1 MITNEQK
8 RVVIDN
14 LIKSLELPDSAYD
27 KARKRYEDLGEWFDR
42 DESAVSENNP
52 HIFPQG
58 SFRLGTAIRP
68 LDESEEYDLDLVCKL
83 RAGIT
88 KDSDTQETLK
98 ELIGSE
104 LKAYRNARSIKSEL
118 EPKHRCWRLEYQDDL
133 SFHMDIVPCIPADK
147 KRRKAILKSIR
158 KTGLEEYVA
167 RSAFQTTI
175 SITDDRHG
183 GYKHICN
190 DWNISNPEGY
200 AKWFEY
206 RMNPPQTRISLEKA
220 QVDDV
225 PLFKKKTPLQQV
237 IQILKRHRDNWSTD
251 NPDSKPISIII
262 TTLAARAYDGETD
275 IVAALGNV
283 LKKMGGLV
291 NSTKPRIPN
300 PVDPEEDFADRWY
313 RQDCLH
319 LRLEKHF
326 NDWLLQAESDF
337 QHITSTIDTEFL
349 CEQIKERFSLEVNE
363 SELKKQLGIS
373 AASVNIVTP
382 KTHTID
388 RQDSARPWEWQLNGS
403 IGIE

>member
-8 RVVIDN
+8 RVVLDN
-14 LIKSLELPDSAYD
+14 MVKLLELPDSAYD

-42 DESAVSENNP
+42 DESAVSGNNP

-68 LDESEEYDLDLVCKL
+68 LDESEEYDLDLACKL
-83 RAGIT
+83 RDGIS
-88 KDSDTQETLK
+88 KDSHTQETLK
-98 ELIGSE
+98 KLIGIE
-104 LKAYRNARSIKSEL
+104 LEAYRKARGIKNEL

-133 SFHMDIVPCIPADK
+133 SFHMDIVPCIPADE
-147 KRRKAILKSIR
+147 KRRKAILESIR
-158 KTGLEEYVA
+158 KTGLDEYVA
-167 RSAFQTTI
+167 GSASQTTI
-175 SITDDRHG
+175 SITDDRHE
-183 GYKHICN
+183 GYKHICG

-206 RMNPPQTRISLEKA
+206 RMNPQQTRILLEKA

-225 PLFKKKTPLQQV
+225 PLFKKKTPLQRV
-237 IQILKRHRDNWSTD
+237 IQILKRHRDNWSKD

-262 TTLAARAYDGETD
+262 TTLATRAYNGETD
-275 IVAALGNV
+275 IVDALGNV
-283 LKKMGGLV
+283 LEKMGGLV
-291 NSTKPRIPN
+291 NPVRPRVPN

-319 LRLEKHF
+319 LRLEKNF
-326 NDWLLQAESDF
+326 YDWLLQATTDF
-337 QHITSTIDTEFL
+337 QHITSTTDTEFIR
-349 CEQIKERFSLEVNE
+349 EQIEEKFSLRVNE

-373 AASVNIVTP
+373 VASVNIIIP

-388 RQDSARPWEWQLNGS
+388 RQDSARPWEW
-403 IGIE
+403 

>member
-8 RVVIDN
+8 RVVLDN
-14 LIKSLELPDSAYD
+14 MVKLLELPDSAYD

-42 DESAVSENNP
+42 DESAVSGNNP

-68 LDESEEYDLDLVCKL
+68 LDESEEYDLDLACKL
-83 RAGIT
+83 RDGIS
-88 KDSDTQETLK
+88 KDSHTQETLK
-98 ELIGSE
+98 KLIGIE
-104 LKAYRNARSIKSEL
+104 LEAYRKDRGIKNDL

-133 SFHMDIVPCIPADK
+133 SFYMDIVPCIPADE
-147 KRRKAILKSIR
+147 KRRKAILESIR
-158 KTGLEEYVA
+158 KTGLDEYVA
-167 RSAFQTTI
+167 GSASQTTI
-175 SITDDRHG
+175 SITDDRHE
-183 GYKHICN
+183 GYKHICG

-206 RMNPPQTRISLEKA
+206 RMNPQQTRILLEKV

-225 PLFKKKTPLQQV
+225 PLFKKKTPLQRV
-237 IQILKRHRDNWSTD
+237 IQILKRHRDNWSKD

-262 TTLAARAYDGETD
+262 TTLAARAYNGETD

-291 NSTKPRIPN
+291 NPARPRVPN

-319 LRLEKHF
+319 LRLEEHF
-326 NDWLLQAESDF
+326 NAWILQARTDF
-337 QHITSTIDTEFL
+337 QHITSTTDTEFL
-349 CEQIKERFSLEVNE
+349 REQIEEKFSLRVNE

-373 AASVNIVTP
+373 VASVNIITP

-388 RQDSARPWEWQLNGS
+388 RQDSPKPWEW
-403 IGIE
+403 

>member
-14 LIKSLELPDSAYD
+14 MVKLLELPDSAYD

-42 DESAVSENNP
+42 DESTVSGNNP

-68 LDESEEYDLDLVCKL
+68 LDESEEYDLDLACKL
-83 RAGIT
+83 RDGIS
-88 KDSDTQETLK
+88 KDSHTQETLK
-98 ELIGSE
+98 KLIGIE
-104 LKAYRNARSIKSEL
+104 LEAYRKARGIKNEL

-133 SFHMDIVPCIPADK
+133 SFHMDIVPCIPADEN
-147 KRRKAILKSIR
+147 RRKAILESIR
-158 KTGLEEYVA
+158 KTGLDEYVA
-167 RSAFQTTI
+167 GSASQTTI
-175 SITDDRHG
+175 SITDDRHE
-183 GYKHICN
+183 GYKHICD

-206 RMNPPQTRISLEKA
+206 RMNPQQPRILLEKA
-220 QVDDV
+220 QVDGV
-225 PLFKKKTPLQQV
+225 PLFKKKTPLQRV
-237 IQILKRHRDNWSTD
+237 IQILKRHRDNWSKD
-251 NPDSKPISIII
+251 NPDLKPISIII
-262 TTLAARAYDGETD
+262 TTLAARAYNGETD

-283 LKKMGGLV
+283 LEKMGGLV
-291 NSTKPRIPN
+291 SPSKPRVPN

-319 LRLEKHF
+319 LRLEEHF
-326 NDWLLQAESDF
+326 NAWLLQARTDF
-337 QHITSTIDTEFL
+337 QHITSTTDTEFL
-349 CEQIKERFSLEVNE
+349 CEHIEEKFSLRVNE

-373 AASVNIVTP
+373 VASVNIITP

-388 RQDSARPWEWQLNGS
+388 RQNSARPWEW
-403 IGIE
+403 

>member
-14 LIKSLELPDSAYD
+14 MIKLLELPDSAYD

-42 DESAVSENNP
+42 DESAVSGNNP

-68 LDESEEYDLDLVCKL
+68 LDESEEYDLDLACKL
-83 RAGIT
+83 RDGIS
-88 KDSDTQETLK
+88 KDNHTQETLK
-98 ELIGSE
+98 KLIGIE
-104 LKAYRNARSIKSEL
+104 LEAYRKARGIKNEL
-118 EPKHRCWRLEYQDDL
+118 EPKHCCWRLEYQDDL
-133 SFHMDIVPCIPADK
+133 SFHMDIVPCIPADEN
-147 KRRKAILKSIR
+147 RRKAILESIR
-158 KTGLEEYVA
+158 KTGLDEYVA
-167 RSAFQTTI
+167 GSASQTTI
-175 SITDDRHG
+175 SITDDRHE
-183 GYKHICN
+183 GYKHICD

-206 RMNPPQTRISLEKA
+206 RMNPQQTRILLEKA

-237 IQILKRHRDNWSTD
+237 IQILKRHRDNWSKD

-262 TTLAARAYDGETD
+262 TTLAARAYNGETD
-275 IVAALGNV
+275 VVTALGNV
-283 LKKMGGLV
+283 LEKMGGLV
-291 NSTKPRIPN
+291 NPARPRVPN

-319 LRLEKHF
+319 LRLEKNF
-326 NDWLLQAESDF
+326 NDWLLQARTDF
-337 QHITSTIDTEFL
+337 QHITSTTDTEFL
-349 CEQIKERFSLEVNE
+349 CEHIEEKFSLRVNE

-373 AASVNIVTP
+373 VASVNIITP

-388 RQDSARPWEWQLNGS
+388 RQDSARPWKW
-403 IGIE
+403 

>member
-14 LIKSLELPDSAYD
+14 MVKLLELPDSAYD

-42 DESAVSENNP
+42 DESAVSGNNP

-68 LDESEEYDLDLVCKL
+68 LDESEEYDLDLACKL
-83 RAGIT
+83 RDGIN
-88 KDSDTQETLK
+88 KDSHTQENLK
-98 ELIGSE
+98 KLIGIE
-104 LKAYRNARSIKSEL
+104 LEAYRQARGIKSEL

-133 SFHMDIVPCIPADK
+133 SFHMDIVPCIPADE
-147 KRRKAILKSIR
+147 KRRKAILESIR
-158 KTGLEEYVA
+158 NTGLDEFVA
-167 RSAFQTTI
+167 GSASQTTI
-175 SITDDRHG
+175 SITDDRHE
-183 GYKHICN
+183 GYKHICD

-206 RMNPPQTRISLEKA
+206 RMNPQQTRILLEKA

-225 PLFKKKTPLQQV
+225 PLFKKKTPLQRV
-237 IQILKRHRDNWSTD
+237 IQILKRHRDNWSKD

-262 TTLAARAYDGETD
+262 TTLSARAYNGETD

-283 LKKMGGLV
+283 IEKRGGLV
-291 NSTKPRIPN
+291 SPTKQRVPN

-319 LRLEKHF
+319 LRLEEHF
-326 NDWLLQAESDF
+326 NAWLLQVRTDF
-337 QHITSTIDTEFL
+337 QHITSTTDTEFI
-349 CEQIKERFSLEVNE
+349 CEQIDEKFSLRVNE
-363 SELKKQLGIS
+363 LELKKQLGIS
-373 AASVNIVTP
+373 AASVNIITP

-388 RQDSARPWEWQLNGS
+388 RQDSARPWEW
-403 IGIE
+403 

>member
-14 LIKSLELPDSAYD
+14 MVKLLELPDSAYD

-42 DESAVSENNP
+42 DESAVSGNNP

-68 LDESEEYDLDLVCKL
+68 LDESEEYDLDLACKL
-83 RAGIT
+83 RDGIS
-88 KDSDTQETLK
+88 KDSHTQETLK
-98 ELIGSE
+98 KLIGIE
-104 LKAYRNARSIKSEL
+104 LEAYRKARGIKNEL

-133 SFHMDIVPCIPADK
+133 SFHMDIVPCIPADE
-147 KRRKAILKSIR
+147 KRRKAILESIR
-158 KTGLEEYVA
+158 KTGLDEYVA
-167 RSAFQTTI
+167 GSASQTTI
-175 SITDDRHG
+175 SITDDRHE
-183 GYKHICN
+183 GYKHICD

-206 RMNPPQTRISLEKA
+206 RMNPQQTRILLEKA

-225 PLFKKKTPLQQV
+225 PLFKKKTPLQRV
-237 IQILKRHRDNWSTD
+237 VQILKRHRDNWSKD

-262 TTLAARAYDGETD
+262 TTLAARAYNGETD
-275 IVAALGNV
+275 VVTALGNV
-283 LKKMGGLV
+283 LEKMGGLV
-291 NSTKPRIPN
+291 NPSRPRVPN

-319 LRLEKHF
+319 LRLEEHF
-326 NDWLLQAESDF
+326 NAWLLQARTDF
-337 QHITSTIDTEFL
+337 QHITSTTDTEFL
-349 CEQIKERFSLEVNE
+349 REQIEEKFSLRVNE

-373 AASVNIVTP
+373 VASVNIITP

-388 RQDSARPWEWQLNGS
+388 RQDSARPWEW
-403 IGIE
+403 

>member
-14 LIKSLELPDSAYD
+14 MVKLLELPDSAYD

-42 DESAVSENNP
+42 DESTVSGNNP

-68 LDESEEYDLDLVCKL
+68 LDESEEYDLDLACKL
-83 RAGIT
+83 RDGIS
-88 KDSDTQETLK
+88 KDSHTQETLK
-98 ELIGSE
+98 KLIGIE
-104 LKAYRNARSIKSEL
+104 LEAYRKARGIKNEL

-133 SFHMDIVPCIPADK
+133 SFHMDIVPCIPADEN
-147 KRRKAILKSIR
+147 RRKAILESIR
-158 KTGLEEYVA
+158 KTGLDEFVA
-167 RSAFQTTI
+167 ESASQTTI
-175 SITDDRHG
+175 SITDDRHE
-183 GYKHICN
+183 GYKHICD

-206 RMNPPQTRISLEKA
+206 RMNPQQPRILLEKA
-220 QVDDV
+220 QVDGV
-225 PLFKKKTPLQQV
+225 PLFKKKTPLQRV
-237 IQILKRHRDNWSTD
+237 IQILKRHRDNWSKD
-251 NPDSKPISIII
+251 NPDLKPISIII
-262 TTLAARAYDGETD
+262 TTLAARAYNGETD

-283 LKKMGGLV
+283 LEKMGGLV
-291 NSTKPRIPN
+291 SPSKPRVPN

-319 LRLEKHF
+319 LRLEEHF
-326 NDWLLQAESDF
+326 NAWLLQARTDF
-337 QHITSTIDTEFL
+337 QHITSTTDTEFL
-349 CEQIKERFSLEVNE
+349 CEHIEEKFSLRVNE

-373 AASVNIVTP
+373 VASVNIITP

-388 RQDSARPWEWQLNGS
+388 RQDSARPWEW
-403 IGIE
+403 

>member
-14 LIKSLELPDSAYD
+14 MVKLLELPDSAYG
-27 KARKRYEDLGEWFDR
+27 KARKRYEDLGDWFDR
-42 DESAVSENNP
+42 DESAVSGNNP

-68 LDESEEYDLDLVCKL
+68 LDESEEYDLDLACKL
-83 RAGIT
+83 REGIS
-88 KDSDTQETLK
+88 KDSHTQETLK
-98 ELIGSE
+98 KLIGIE
-104 LKAYRNARSIKSEL
+104 LEAYRKARGIKSEL

-133 SFHMDIVPCIPADK
+133 SFHMDIVPCMPADEN
-147 KRRKAILKSIR
+147 RRKAILESIR
-158 KTGLEEYVA
+158 KTGLDEFVA
-167 RSAFQTTI
+167 GSASQTTI
-175 SITDDRHG
+175 SITDDRHE
-183 GYKHICN
+183 GYKQICD

-206 RMNPPQTRISLEKA
+206 RMNPKQTRILLEKA

-225 PLFKKKTPLQQV
+225 PLFKKKTPLQRV
-237 IQILKRHRDNWSTD
+237 IQILKRHRDNWSKD

-262 TTLAARAYDGETD
+262 TTLAARAYNGETD

-283 LKKMGGLV
+283 LEKMGGLV
-291 NSTKPRIPN
+291 NQTRPRVPN

-319 LRLEKHF
+319 LRLEEHF
-326 NDWLLQAESDF
+326 NAWLLQARTDF
-337 QHITSTIDTEFL
+337 QHITSTTDTEFL
-349 CEQIKERFSLEVNE
+349 CEHIEEKFSLRVNE

-373 AASVNIVTP
+373 VASVNIITP

-388 RQDSARPWEWQLNGS
+388 RQDSARPWEW
-403 IGIE
+403 

>member
-14 LIKSLELPDSAYD
+14 MVKLLELPESAYD

-42 DESAVSENNP
+42 DESAVSGNNP

-68 LDESEEYDLDLVCKL
+68 LDESEEYDLDLACKL
-83 RAGIT
+83 RDGIS
-88 KDSDTQETLK
+88 KDSHTQETLK
-98 ELIGSE
+98 KLIGIE
-104 LKAYRNARSIKSEL
+104 LEAYRKARGIKSEL

-133 SFHMDIVPCIPADK
+133 SFHMDIVPCIPADE
-147 KRRKAILKSIR
+147 KRRKAILESIR
-158 KTGLEEYVA
+158 KTGLDEYVA
-167 RSAFQTTI
+167 GSASQTTI
-175 SITDDRHG
+175 SITDDRHE
-183 GYKHICN
+183 GYKHICD

-206 RMNPPQTRISLEKA
+206 RMNPEQTRILLEKA

-225 PLFKKKTPLQQV
+225 PLFKKKTPLQRV
-237 IQILKRHRDNWSTD
+237 IQILKRHRDNWSKD

-262 TTLAARAYDGETD
+262 TTLAARAYNGETD

-283 LKKMGGLV
+283 LEKMGGLV
-291 NSTKPRIPN
+291 NPARPRVPN

-319 LRLEKHF
+319 LRLEKNF
-326 NDWLLQAESDF
+326 NDWLLQAKTDF
-337 QHITSTIDTEFL
+337 QHITSTTDTEFL
-349 CEQIKERFSLEVNE
+349 REQIEEKFSLRVNE

-373 AASVNIVTP
+373 VASVNIITP

-388 RQDSARPWEWQLNGS
+388 RQDSARPWEW
-403 IGIE
+403 

>member
-14 LIKSLELPDSAYD
+14 MVKLLELPDSAYD

-42 DESAVSENNP
+42 DESAVSASDP

-68 LDESEEYDLDLVCKL
+68 LDESEEYDLDLACKL
-83 RAGIT
+83 REGIS
-88 KDSDTQETLK
+88 KDRHTQETLK
-98 ELIGSE
+98 KLIGIE
-104 LKAYRNARSIKSEL
+104 LEAYRKARGIKSEL

-133 SFHMDIVPCIPADK
+133 SFHMDIVPCIPADE
-147 KRRKAILKSIR
+147 KRRKAILESIR
-158 KTGLEEYVA
+158 KTGLDEYVA
-167 RSAFQTTI
+167 GSASQTTI
-175 SITDDRHG
+175 SITDDRHE
-183 GYKHICN
+183 GYKHICD

-206 RMNPPQTRISLEKA
+206 RINPQQTRILLEKA

-225 PLFKKKTPLQQV
+225 PLFKKKTPLQRV
-237 IQILKRHRDNWSTD
+237 IQILKRHRDNWSKD

-262 TTLAARAYDGETD
+262 TTLAARAYNGETD

-283 LKKMGGLV
+283 LEKMGGLV
-291 NSTKPRIPN
+291 SPSRPRVPN

-313 RQDCLH
+313 RLDCLH
-319 LRLEKHF
+319 LRLEEHF
-326 NDWLLQAESDF
+326 NAWLLQARTDF
-337 QHITSTIDTEFL
+337 QHITSTTDTEFL
-349 CEQIKERFSLEVNE
+349 RDQIEEKFSLRVNE

-373 AASVNIVTP
+373 VTSVNIITP

-388 RQDSARPWEWQLNGS
+388 RQDSARPWEW
-403 IGIE
+403 